1 MILAV
6 IVRPE
11 VEEVGVSR
19 NALSLTTEVLDE
31 IVRHIV
37 RVLDPEK
44 IILFGSYAR
53 GDAGPD
59 SDVDLAVIAETE
71 LPRGRRAL
79 GIGWPLRHLRLPL
92 EVLVYTPQEWEQ
104 YIQVR
109 TALPAIIE
117 RTGRTVYERERSPVG
132 ARAAMGA

>member
-1 MILAV
+1 MA
-6 IVRPE
+6 
-11 VEEVGVSR
+11 
-19 NALSLTTEVLDE
+19 SLTSETLDE

-71 LPRGRRAL
+71 LPRGKRTLAL
-79 GIGWPLRHLRLPL
+79 AGAWPVVGVPVDLLVFTPAEWAEAASLRNTIPGEAAR
-92 EVLVYTPQEWEQ
+92 EGRVL
-104 YIQVR
+104 
-109 TALPAIIE
+109 
-117 RTGRTVYERERSPVG
+117 YERS
-132 ARAAMGA
+132 RAEAVVS